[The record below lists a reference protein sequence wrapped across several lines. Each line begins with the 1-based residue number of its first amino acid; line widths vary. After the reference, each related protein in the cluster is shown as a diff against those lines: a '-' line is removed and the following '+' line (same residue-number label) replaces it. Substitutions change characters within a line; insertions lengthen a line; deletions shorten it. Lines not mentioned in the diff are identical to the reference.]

1 VEHFKRYTP
10 GFKSGIL
17 SSMKD
22 SSSCGIAVLGSV
34 VFLWLIV
41 PGANAGELFKC
52 RTKDGEI
59 LYSDV
64 ACEKSGAARLG
75 IVEPPPKQVD
85 RGGHPADA
93 PGGAM
98 KGDQKGSNAADR
110 GAATKSPKDPEA
122 RRVREQELMGILE
135 NSASTIEQKA
145 AAQEEITSNAG
156 SGVCKLSDEERSTRD
171 TAFADLGGAR
181 PGRVAARRVLRQILS
196 ACERI

>member
-1 VEHFKRYTP
+1 
-10 GFKSGIL
+10 
-17 SSMKD
+17 MKD
-22 SSSCGIAVLGSV
+22 SPSCGIAVLGSV
-34 VFLWLIV
+34 MLLWLVV
-41 PGANAGELFKC
+41 PVANAGELFKC
-52 RTKDGEI
+52 RTRDGEI

-75 IVEPPPKQVD
+75 IVEPPPQQVD
-85 RGGHPADA
+85 RAGRPSAQEA
-93 PGGAM
+93 GGAM
-98 KGDQKGSNAADR
+98 KADQKGSNAADR
-110 GAATKSPKDPEA
+110 AAAKKSPKDPEA

-171 TAFADLGGAR
+171 TAFADLGGVR
-181 PGRVAARRVLRQILS
+181 QGRVAARRALRQILS